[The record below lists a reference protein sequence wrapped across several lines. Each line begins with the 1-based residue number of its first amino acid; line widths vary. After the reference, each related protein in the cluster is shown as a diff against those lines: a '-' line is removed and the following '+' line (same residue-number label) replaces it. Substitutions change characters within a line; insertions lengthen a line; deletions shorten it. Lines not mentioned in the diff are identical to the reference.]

1 MSQIG
6 KVPTMK
12 QLEMAGNDAGLVL
25 DAVERE
31 LENAIATAVDSPQQL
46 QAQLLKLQDRRV
58 EFFGEDAP
66 GG

>member
-1 MSQIG
+1 
-6 KVPTMK
+6 MK

-31 LENAIATAVDSPQQL
+31 LENAIATTVDNPQKL

>member
-1 MSQIG
+1 MAQSTRI
-6 KVPTMK
+6 PTMK

-31 LENAIATAVDSPQQL
+31 LENAIATTVDNPQKL